1 VQQQRV
7 LRLEVS
13 AQHARIYEE
22 GWQSWS
28 PSQVYPLLET
38 PARAT
43 SALSYRGNYGGTRP
57 MPEPG
62 EFSGEGLLALHR
74 GTAEPIV
81 VIGADE
87 ATDTVPR
94 ITARLSGNEVTVW
107 ADGPVSATEHPA
119 EAGVAAALAGF
130 GDGFAARA
138 SVSPLR
144 PAPTVWCSWYH
155 YFTEVTQA
163 DMSENIAAIAELDL
177 PVEVVQLDDGYQS
190 EIGDWLSLSA
200 RFDSLA
206 EMVARI
212 TDTGRRAGIWIA
224 PFLAGARSRLAAEHP
239 DWLISDPDGPVRAN
253 HNWDQDTFGLD
264 PTHPGVQAYLA
275 EVFGHFVDLGFDF
288 FKTDFL
294 FAAALDG
301 GRHSGLS
308 PVAGYRQ
315 GLDVIRQAIGDA
327 YLLGCG
333 APILPSVGKVDA
345 MRISPDTAPHF
356 EPEGGDLSRPSGR
369 AAIATSR
376 GRAWQ
381 HGRFWINDPDCLLA
395 RPAVENREELATC
408 IAEVGG
414 LRASSDRIADLD
426 EWGLA
431 RTRQL
436 LGSVPPAT
444 PLVAAS

>member
-1 VQQQRV
+1 
-7 LRLEVS
+7 
-13 AQHARIYEE
+13 
-22 GWQSWS
+22 
-28 PSQVYPLLET
+28 
-38 PARAT
+38 
-43 SALSYRGNYGGTRP
+43 
-57 MPEPG
+57 M
-62 EFSGEGLLALHR
+62 
-74 GTAEPIV
+74 
-81 VIGADE
+81 
-87 ATDTVPR
+87 
-94 ITARLSGNEVTVW
+94 
-107 ADGPVSATEHPA
+107 
-119 EAGVAAALAGF
+119 
-130 GDGFAARA
+130 
-138 SVSPLR
+138 
-144 PAPTVWCSWYH
+144 WCSWYH
-155 YFTEVTQA
+155 YFTDVTQA

-177 PVEVVQLDDGYQS
+177 PVEVIQLDDGYQS
-190 EIGDWLSLSA
+190 EIGDWLTLSE

-224 PFLAGARSRLAAEHP
+224 PFLAGARSRLVADHP
-239 DWLISDPDGPVRAN
+239 DWLISDADGPVPAN
-253 HNWDQDTFGLD
+253 HNWDQDTYGLD

-275 EVFGHFVDLGFDF
+275 EVFGHFLDLGFDF

-301 GRHSGLS
+301 GRHAGLS

-315 GLDVIRQAIGDA
+315 GLDGIRQAIGDA

-345 MRISPDTAPHF
+345 MRVGPDTAPHF
-356 EPEGGDLSRPSGR
+356 EPEGGDQSLPSGR
-369 AAIATSR
+369 AAIATSTA
-376 GRAWQ
+376 RAWQ

-395 RPAVENREELATC
+395 RPAVQNREALAAC

-426 EWGLA
+426 DWGLA

>member
-1 VQQQRV
+1 VEQQLSV
-7 LRLEVS
+7 EVR
-13 AQHARIYEE
+13 AQDARIYEE

-28 PSQVYPLLET
+28 PSQVYEVT
-38 PARAT
+38 QAPARAS

-57 MPEPG
+57 MPGPDD
-62 EFSGEGLLALHR
+62 FCGEGLLALDP
-74 GTAEPIV
+74 GTGEPIV
-81 VIGADE
+81 VIGADQ
-87 ATDTVPR
+87 AADTVPR
-94 ITARLSGNEVTVW
+94 ITARRSGDTVTIW
-107 ADGPVSATEHPA
+107 ADGAVSVSRSPSG
-119 EAGVAAALAGF
+119 AGIPAALAAF

-138 SVSPLR
+138 SVPPLR
-144 PAPTVWCSWYH
+144 AAPTVWCSWYH
-155 YFTEVTQA
+155 YFTDVTQA
-163 DMSENIAAIAELDL
+163 DMSENIAAIAEQDL
-177 PVEVVQLDDGYQS
+177 PIEVIQLDDGYQS
-190 EIGDWLSLSA
+190 EIGDWLSLSD

-206 EMVARI
+206 DIVARI
-212 TDTGRRAGIWIA
+212 TDTGRRAGIWTA

-239 DWLISDPDGPVRAN
+239 DWLISDADGPVRAN
-253 HNWDQDTFGLD
+253 QNWDQDTFGLD

-275 EVFGHFVDLGFDF
+275 EVFGRFVALGFDY
-288 FKTDFL
+288 FKIDFL

-301 GRHSGLS
+301 HRHSGLS

-315 GLDVIRQAIGDA
+315 GLDGIRQAIGDA

-356 EPEGGDLSRPSGR
+356 EPEDGDLSRPSGR
-369 AAIATSR
+369 AAITTSR

-381 HGRFWINDPDCLLA
+381 HGRFWINDPDCLIV
-395 RPAVENREELATC
+395 RPAVQNREALAAC

-426 EWGLA
+426 DWGLA
-431 RTRQL
+431 KTREL

>member
-1 VQQQRV
+1 MQQHV
-7 LRLEVS
+7 VSVEVN
-13 AQHARIYEE
+13 AERARIYEE

-28 PSQVYPLLET
+28 PSRIYPLLGR
-38 PARAT
+38 PWRAT
-43 SALSYRGNYGGTRP
+43 SAVNYRGNYGGTRP
-57 MPEPG
+57 MPAPG
-62 EFSGEGLLALHR
+62 DFSGEGLLALDP
-74 GTAEPIV
+74 GTGEPIV
-81 VIGADE
+81 VIGTDRA
-87 ATDTVPR
+87 ADTVPR
-94 ITARLSGNEVTVW
+94 VTARRSGDEVTVR
-107 ADGPVSATEHPA
+107 ADGPVSVTEYPP
-119 EAGVAAALAGF
+119 EAGIPAALAAF

-138 SVSPLR
+138 PVAPLR

-155 YFTEVTQA
+155 YFTDVTQS
-163 DMSENIAAIAELDL
+163 DMSENIAAIAEADL
-177 PVEVVQLDDGYQS
+177 PVEVIQLDDGYQH
-190 EIGDWLSLSA
+190 EIGDWLSLSS

-206 EMVARI
+206 DMVARI

-239 DWLISDPDGPVRAN
+239 DWLISDADGPVRAN
-253 HNWDQDTFGLD
+253 SNWNQDTFGLD
-264 PTHPGVQAYLA
+264 PTHPGVQAYLD

-288 FKTDFL
+288 FKIDFL

-308 PVAGYRQ
+308 PVAGYRR
-315 GLDVIRQAIGDA
+315 GLDAIRQSIGDA

-356 EPEGGDLSRPSGR
+356 ESEDGDLSKPGGR
-369 AAIATSR
+369 AAITTTM

-381 HGRFWINDPDCLLA
+381 HGRFWINDPDCLLV
-395 RPAVENREELATC
+395 RPAVEHREELAAC

-436 LGSVPPAT
+436 LGSVPPVT
-444 PLVAAS
+444 PLVAAP

>member
-1 VQQQRV
+1 VRQQRV
-7 LRLEVS
+7 LSLEVI
-13 AQHARIYEE
+13 AQRARIYEE

-28 PSQVYPLLET
+28 PSLIYPLLEA
-38 PARAT
+38 PARAI

-62 EFSGEGLLALHR
+62 DFSGEGLLALDP
-74 GTAEPIV
+74 GTGGPIV
-81 VIGADE
+81 VIGADH
-87 ATDTVPR
+87 AADTVPR
-94 ITARLSGNEVTVW
+94 ITARCSGDEV
-107 ADGPVSATEHPA
+107 AIFSDGPVSVTDHPA
-119 EAGVAAALAGF
+119 QAGIPAALAGF

-138 SVSPLR
+138 SVPPLR

-155 YFTEVTQA
+155 YFTDVTQA
-163 DMSENIAAIAELDL
+163 DMSENIAAIAEKDL
-177 PVEVVQLDDGYQS
+177 PVEVIQLDDGYQS

-212 TDTGRRAGIWIA
+212 NDTGRRAGIWIA

-239 DWLISDPDGPVRAN
+239 DWLISDADGPVRAN
-253 HNWDQDTFGLD
+253 HNWGQDTFGLD

-275 EVFGHFVDLGFDF
+275 DVFGHFVDLGFDF

-301 GRHSGLS
+301 TRHAGLS

-315 GLDVIRQAIGDA
+315 GLEVIRQAIGDA

-333 APILPSVGKVDA
+333 APILASIGKVDA

-356 EPEGGDLSRPSGR
+356 EPEGGDLSKPSGR
-369 AAIATSR
+369 AAIATSV

-395 RPAVENREELATC
+395 RPAVENREALAAC

-426 EWGLA
+426 DWGLA